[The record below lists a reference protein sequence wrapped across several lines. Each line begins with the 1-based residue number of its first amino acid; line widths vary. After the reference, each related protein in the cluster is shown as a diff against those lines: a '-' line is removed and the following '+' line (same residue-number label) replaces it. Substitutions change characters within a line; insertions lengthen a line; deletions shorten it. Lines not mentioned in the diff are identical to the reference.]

1 MNKKSMTQHP
11 DELNPPLPASEPP
24 AEESVAP
31 LEGTEQLE
39 RSTGI
44 STVPPPQT
52 ELKTVPPPPN
62 LTSNLRKVPHRATIA
77 GDLGKSIVS
86 IFTWSIKASFYI
98 AAGLLIADFWSGVE
112 IQVIESDSGKIEI
125 TYDYDQQEV
134 NSDRAFEV
142 FKTVSSV
149 MAGPLGFVLG
159 FYFREERD
167 QT

>member
-1 MNKKSMTQHP
+1 MTQNS
-11 DELNPPLPASEPP
+11 DETNPPLPESART
-24 AEESVAP
+24 AEEIVAP
-31 LEGTEQLE
+31 LEGTVLQK
-39 RSTGI
+39 RSADI
-44 STVPPPQT
+44 LTVPSPQM
-52 ELKTVPPPPN
+52 ELKTVPPPPD
-62 LTSNLRKVPHRATIA
+62 LTSNLRKVPHRATVA

-98 AAGLLIADFWSGVE
+98 AAGLLIADFWSGVD
-112 IQVIESDSGKIEI
+112 IKVIESASGQIEV
-125 TYDYDQQEV
+125 TYDYDRQEV